1 MPADP
6 THESPDNWTPIDG
19 RCNSRKTDGSGLC
32 RNGAGKGTDHVG
44 FGQCLKHGGR
54 TTNGRKHG
62 AALMTDARVAEML
75 ADYQPGL
82 DEVDPHSDLLEVV
95 ALTTGMR
102 RVLTE
107 LVGELAPAGTPA
119 YIEYPIESETG
130 DVKVGQPTYRPADPA
145 GIYGP
150 DHKGDGK
157 PHVLVEMLRQWT
169 AENAKAAKLAIDAGI
184 DERRVRIVE
193 EQAEQLGAVVR
204 AVAASLIGRVGEL
217 VDDARVVRDLNT
229 QLPTIIRGAIQTARV
244 IDATSEETA

>member
-1 MPADP
+1 MTVCAKCDQKHTKCTAHTRAGNPCRQNP
-6 THESPDNWTPIDG
+6 VT
-19 RCNSRKTDGSGLC
+19 GLTVC
-32 RNGAGKGTDHVG
+32 RM
-44 FGQCLKHGGR
+44 HGGSAPQVR
-54 TTNGRKHG
+54 
-62 AALMTDARVAEML
+62 AARDRRAEEAAVAERIAEML
-75 ADYQPGL
+75 ADYQPNL
-82 DEVDPHSDLLEVV
+82 DEVDPHTDLLEVV

-107 LVGELAPAGTPA
+107 LVGELAPVGTPA
-119 YIEYPIESETG
+119 YVEYPIGADGEVG
-130 DVKVGQPTYRPADPA
+130 MGQPTYRPADPS

-204 AVAASLIGRVGEL
+204 AVAAALIGRVGEL
-217 VDDARVVRDLNT
+217 VDDAHVVRDLNT

-244 IDATSEETA
+244 IDGTSEPS